1 MASSAYLDHL
11 SRIPLFSACSKRE
24 LERIGSATDEVD
36 VEAGRVLV
44 EQGAVGHEAF
54 VIIEGTA
61 EVRRGE
67 QVVTEL
73 GPGAH
78 FGELAILDGGPRTA
92 SVVATTPLRLLVLG
106 QREFSALVDDVP
118 GLSHKLLRA
127 LASRVRELDQKIYP

>member
-1 MASSAYLDHL
+1 MASSYLDHL

-24 LERIGSATDEVD
+24 LERIGSATDEIDVD
-36 VEAGRVLV
+36 AGRVLV
-44 EQGAVGHEAF
+44 KEGAVGHEAF
-54 VIIEGTA
+54 VIVEGTA

-67 QVVTEL
+67 QTVAEL
-73 GPGAH
+73 GPGDH

-92 SVVATTPLRLLVLG
+92 SVVAASPLKVLVLG

-127 LASRVRELDQKIYP
+127 LAGRVRELDRKIYP

>member
-1 MASSAYLDHL
+1 MASSYLDHL

-24 LERIGSATDEVD
+24 LERIGSATDEID
-36 VEAGRVLV
+36 VAAGRVLV
-44 EQGAVGHEAF
+44 EEGAVGHEAF
-54 VIIEGTA
+54 VIVEGSA

-67 QVVTEL
+67 QTVAEL
-73 GPGAH
+73 GPGDH

-92 SVVATTPLRLLVLG
+92 SVVASSPLKVLVLG

-127 LASRVRELDQKIYP
+127 LAGRVRELDRKIYP

>member
-1 MASSAYLDHL
+1 MASSYLDHL

-24 LERIGSATDEVD
+24 LERIGSATDEID
-36 VEAGRVLV
+36 VAAGRVLV
-44 EQGAVGHEAF
+44 EEGAVGHEAF
-54 VIIEGTA
+54 VIVEGTA

-67 QVVTEL
+67 QTVAEL
-73 GPGAH
+73 GPGDH

-92 SVVATTPLRLLVLG
+92 SVVAASPLKVLVLG

-127 LASRVRELDQKIYP
+127 LAGRVRELDRKIYP